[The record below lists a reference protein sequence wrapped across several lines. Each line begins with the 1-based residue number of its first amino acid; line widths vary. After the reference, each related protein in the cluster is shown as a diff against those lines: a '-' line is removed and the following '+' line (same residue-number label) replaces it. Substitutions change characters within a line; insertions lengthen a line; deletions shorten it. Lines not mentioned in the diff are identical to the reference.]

1 MSRSVFF
8 VSDGTAITSETLGH
22 ALLAQFSQV
31 NFEQVRISFV
41 GDEIAA
47 LDAVS
52 LINAANKKDQAPP
65 IVINTIVDKKI
76 SDLIHGSEGIVL
88 DLFATF
94 LNRLEEALGVKPQPT
109 VGRTHGI
116 EDFARYEDRMEAT
129 NFALTHDDGESI
141 EFSKA
146 DLILV
151 GVSRCG
157 KTPTC
162 LYMALHYGVKAA
174 NYPLTEDDLEE
185 THLPS
190 FLRRYKH
197 KIVGLMIEPDRLAQI
212 RETRKPNSR
221 YASLAQCH
229 KEVDQAE
236 SLLRTEGITVF
247 QTTHSSIEEI
257 STRVLSALGL
267 QREMF

>member
-1 MSRSVFF
+1 MSRTVFF

-41 GDEIAA
+41 GDEVAA
-47 LDAVS
+47 LQAVG
-52 LINAANKKDQAPP
+52 LINAANKKDLAPP

-76 SDLIHGSEGIVL
+76 SALIHSSEGIVL
-88 DLFATF
+88 DLFAIF
-94 LNRLEEALGVKPQPT
+94 LNRLEQALGVKPQPT
-109 VGRTHGI
+109 VGRTHGLN
-116 EDFARYEDRMEAT
+116 DFARYEDRMEAT
-129 NFALTHDDGESI
+129 NFALGHDDGESI

-151 GVSRCG
+151 GVSRSG

-185 THLPS
+185 MRLPP

-197 KIVGLMIEPDRLAQI
+197 KIVGLIIEPDRLAQI

-236 SLLRTEGITVF
+236 ILLRTEGITVF

-257 STRVLSALGL
+257 STRVLSELGL